1 MQDGNHKQIIQAS
14 LTRKTMNI
22 ADLNKQIGNKTK
34 LCNNKRPPTPKTNP
48 ILSRIQNKQDQTI
61 LERIQHFAGNH
72 GNIYVVFGG
81 VGDLILVLAE
91 CYKDVSAKLIFFA
104 NNNAAEFG
112 KHFLNHFK
120 VHSYIHPNIMGS
132 KTANH
137 VVDYL
142 KGTGRLKNSAH
153 LAQGLYFTDWS
164 LNTEIYKNR
173 MVRSTSWL
181 NDVGVVQ
188 QFKSKKTM
196 LISPSGSFRSQHKQ
210 KFLSDDEYT
219 GIVNYYLKHN
229 YHVISTGADK
239 DYNFYTKINHENHFW
254 ITADKLVEK
263 NQKINPLKFHD
274 FLQLINSASEV
285 ISVDT
290 WLKTYTCLAGIPTKV
305 IPNRSN
311 NDWLPFGV
319 DPSDYIFLNED
330 FWPSMRLTKPEEII
344 SQILI

>member
-48 ILSRIQNKQDQTI
+48 LLSRIQNKQDQTI
-61 LERIQHFAGNH
+61 LERVQNFAGTH

-91 CYKDVSAKLIFFA
+91 CYKDASAKLIFFA
-104 NNNAAEFG
+104 NSTAAEFG
-112 KHFLNHFK
+112 KYFLNYFK

-142 KGTGRLKNSAH
+142 KNTGRLQNSAH
-153 LAQGLYFTDWS
+153 LAQGLYFTDWH
-164 LNTEIYKNR
+164 LNTDIYKKR
-173 MVRSTSWL
+173 MVLTTSWI
-181 NDVGVVQ
+181 NDIGVVHEY
-188 QFKSKKTM
+188 KSKKTM
-196 LISPSGSFRSQHKQ
+196 LICPSGSYRSNYKQ
-210 KFLSDDEYT
+210 KYLSNDEYV
-219 GIVNYYLKHN
+219 GIVNYYLKN
-229 YHVISTGADK
+229 DYHVISTGADK
-239 DYNFYTKINHENHFW
+239 DYAFYSKINHDCHFW
-254 ITADKLVEK
+254 IMADKIVEK
-263 NQKINPLKFHD
+263 NQNTKPLKFPD
-274 FLQLINSASEV
+274 FLQIINSATEV
-285 ISVDT
+285 VSVDT

-305 IPNRSN
+305 IPNRTN
-311 NDWLPFGV
+311 NDWLPFGA

-330 FWPSMRLTKPEEII
+330 FWDCMKITKPE
-344 SQILI
+344 QIVSSSTI